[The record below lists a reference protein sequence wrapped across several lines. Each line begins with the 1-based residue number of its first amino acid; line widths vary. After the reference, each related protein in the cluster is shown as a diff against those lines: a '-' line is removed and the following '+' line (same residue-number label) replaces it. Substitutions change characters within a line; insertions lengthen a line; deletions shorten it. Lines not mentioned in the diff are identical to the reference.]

1 MNNLADDKLSA
12 MLTGL
17 ASTWVYHWS
26 RSDRNTQDRIDQHRN
41 DLDAIGRRM
50 NELLGN
56 GHILR
61 DSSPVVADLL
71 SGVAMSRSEEQ
82 LPSLLPSLETISRPQ
97 LTNLLASAV
106 ANFQWPPKAGE
117 YTPQGYIKKA
127 GELVSLGL
135 SLTFEEVRAFVL
147 GLVLDSS
154 PTSDQKL
161 QLLYAARGLAR
172 AIIQRQSTEGGWR
185 ALWDRVFGPLPHG
198 AAPTVAT
205 AQPNVTLQLLTG
217 ARDSAMV
224 IRATIGAGGTN
235 AGAEIVQVTF
245 GTSYNN
251 VPAVVSSPIFNVNAN
266 AVEFRLIA
274 RQGFAPGDVVII
286 PVVVGSTDG

>member
-1 MNNLADDKLSA
+1 MHNDDKLSA

-26 RSDRNTQDRIDQHRN
+26 RSDNNTQNRIDQHQD
-41 DLDAIGRRM
+41 DLYAIGRRM
-50 NELLGN
+50 NELLAN
-56 GHILR
+56 GHIIR

-71 SGVAMSRSEEQ
+71 SGVAMSRAEEQ
-82 LPSLLPSLETISRPQ
+82 APSLLPSLDSITRPQ
-97 LTNLLASAV
+97 LSNVLSSAV

-117 YTPQGYIKKA
+117 YTKQGYITKA

-135 SLTFEEVRAFVL
+135 ALTFEEVRAFVH
-147 GLVLDSS
+147 GLVLESS
-154 PTSDQKL
+154 PTGAQKL
-161 QLLYAARGLAR
+161 QLFWAARGLAR
-172 AIIQRQSTEGGWR
+172 AIIQRQSTEAGWR
-185 ALWDRVFGPLPHG
+185 GIWDRVFGPVAHATP
-198 AAPTVAT
+198 PTIAT
-205 AQPNVTLQLLTG
+205 ALPNVQVELLPG

-235 AGAEIVQVTF
+235 AGAEMALITF

-251 VPAVVSSPIFNVNAN
+251 VPAVVSSALFNVNAN
-266 AVEFRLIA
+266 AVTFSLVA
-274 RQGFAPGDVVII
+274 RQGFVPGDVLLI